1 MKKMNLS
8 TITIRIMSLLAISAM
23 FVISGCGDD
32 DGGDPVATQNVWE
45 IVQSRAELSGLEAEL
60 EAAGLDGALAT
71 TANITLF
78 APSNQALNDLL
89 TTLGISD
96 FDPVRDDVAAAIL
109 TYHVATSI
117 VLAND
122 LTTGSTI
129 TTLQGEEIT
138 VVAGPALETGA
149 TLDAEFITTNLLA
162 TNGAVHVIDYVLVPP
177 SIGALIVQNLG
188 TLAQPI
194 LLSADFSILADAIN
208 QKADVYA
215 EANDLPKLIDIL
227 GNRALVGEDFTV
239 FAPSNGVF
247 QAAGIG
253 LDDLTGEQWYG
264 TIAKHVG
271 VGIYEAGDLTTGTEI
286 TTAAGTTIFVT
297 NAGAGGNF
305 TSIFLNS
312 DADPEFEA
320 EVAAPA
326 VAIASNGLIHAIA
339 GIL

>member
-8 TITIRIMSLLAISAM
+8 TITIRIMSMLAISAM

-32 DGGDPVATQNVWE
+32 DDGDPVATQNVWE
-45 IVQSRAELSGLEAEL
+45 IVQSRTELSNLADEL
-60 EAAGLDGALAT
+60 EAAGLDGALAST
-71 TANITLF
+71 PNITLF

-89 TTLGISD
+89 TTLGLSN

-117 VLAND
+117 VLSSD
-122 LTTGSTI
+122 LGVGSTI
-129 TTLQGEEIT
+129 PTLQGEDIT
-138 VVAGPALETGA
+138 VVAGPALSTGA
-149 TLDAEFITTNLLA
+149 TLDAEFITTDLVA
-162 TNGAVHVIDYVLVPP
+162 TNGAVHIIDYVLVPP
-177 SIGALIVQNLG
+177 TIGDLIVDNLG

-194 LLSADFSILADAIN
+194 LLAADFSILADAIS

-215 EANDLPKLIDIL
+215 EANDLPLLIDVL
-227 GNRALVGEDFTV
+227 GNRANPGTDYTV
-239 FAPSNGVF
+239 FAPSNAVF
-247 QAAGIG
+247 VGAGIG

-271 VGIYEAGDLTTGTEI
+271 VGIYEEADLTTGTEI
-286 TTAAGTTIFVT
+286 QTAAGTTIFVT
-297 NAGAGGNF
+297 NAGSGSLTG
-305 TSIFLNS
+305 IFLNS
-312 DADPEFEA
+312 DGDPEFEA

-326 VAIASNGLIHAIA
+326 VNISSNGLIHVIA